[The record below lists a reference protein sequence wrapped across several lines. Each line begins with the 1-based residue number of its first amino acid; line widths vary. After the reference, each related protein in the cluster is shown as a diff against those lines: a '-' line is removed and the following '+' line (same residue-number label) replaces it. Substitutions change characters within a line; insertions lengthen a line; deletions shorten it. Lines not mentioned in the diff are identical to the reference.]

1 MLTYFVHVEFNNN
14 SKRFTFNTSREALV
28 FYDSSINIMKY
39 DKNKSFHGIHWT
51 NVDSVFWGYF
61 GENKVDAICDKYPIS
76 KDNSD
81 NSDKTDKYY
90 SVIIELSNQENKRCF
105 DDEDDANNYFT
116 YVKNQIVYNNYDF
129 SDANI
134 IYLKEHGIVD
144 EIKKLY
150 DRESDY
156 NYHNL

>member
-1 MLTYFVHVEFNNN
+1 MTESSKVIVSDVH
-14 SKRFTFNTSREALV
+14 
-28 FYDSSINIMKY
+28 SS
-39 DKNKSFHGIHWT
+39 SG
-51 NVDSVFWGYF
+51 
-61 GENKVDAICDKYPIS
+61 
-76 KDNSD
+76 
-81 NSDKTDKYY
+81 SDKTDKYY

-116 YVKNQIVYNNYDF
+116 YVKNQIVYNHSDF

-134 IYLKEHGIVD
+134 IYLKEYGIVD